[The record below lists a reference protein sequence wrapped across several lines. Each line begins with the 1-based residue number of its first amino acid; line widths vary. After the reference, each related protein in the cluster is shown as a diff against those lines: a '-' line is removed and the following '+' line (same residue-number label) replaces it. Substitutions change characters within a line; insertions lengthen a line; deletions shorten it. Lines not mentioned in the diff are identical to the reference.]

1 MEPLVSA
8 PLDSAP
14 LVFDPLYSDNRVWY
28 LRVTSDCVIIRKYGV
43 IDGALATSVKK
54 ITEGKNIGKKNETSP
69 FEQACIEAKALYK
82 KQLNSGYSTI
92 PGLQKSEVP
101 KPMLAH
107 GYDKQAHKIT
117 FPAMVQ
123 PKLDGVRMLLGP
135 DGTCLSRTG
144 KKFSAEVLAHIS
156 KEHRVSRKCWLDGE
170 LYSDELTFEEI
181 VSACRKQSGAPNE
194 KIHYHVYDIVD
205 PEKPFCERLAELKEL
220 VNGMKYTR
228 VVKTL
233 HVQNA
238 TQVLEYHNQFVQ
250 EGYEGIMIRN
260 TNSKYVQKR
269 SYHLQKFKNFQD
281 DEFLISDIKEA
292 TGNDAG
298 TAIVQC
304 KNKQGDTFWVRP
316 RGTREYRA
324 EILKQKDLF
333 MGQLLTVRFQN
344 LTEKGVPR
352 FPVGIAV
359 RNYE

>member
-1 MEPLVSA
+1 MEPLV
-8 PLDSAP
+8 PEP
-14 LVFDPLYSDNRVWY
+14 LVFEPLYSDNRVWY

-43 IDGALATSVKK
+43 IDGALTTSVKK
-54 ITEGKNIGKKNETSP
+54 ITAGKNIGKKNETSP
-69 FEQACIEAKALYK
+69 FEQACLEAKALFK
-82 KQLNSGYSTI
+82 KQLESGYSTE
-92 PGLQKSEVP
+92 PGVQKSEIP

-144 KKFSAEVLAHIS
+144 KKFSAEVLGHIS
-156 KEHRVSRKCWLDGE
+156 AECRDCWLDGE

-181 VSACRKQSGAPNE
+181 VSACRKQSGAPN
-194 KIHYHVYDIVD
+194 KNIHYHVYDIVD
-205 PEKPFCERLAELKEL
+205 PKKPFCDRLFDLKEL
-220 VNGMKYTR
+220 VKGLRFTHI
-228 VVKTL
+228 VKTL
-233 HVQNA
+233 NVN
-238 TQVLEYHNQFVQ
+238 TPEQVLEYHDEFVQ

-260 TNSKYVQKR
+260 KNSKYEQKR
-269 SYHLQKFKNFQD
+269 SYGLQKFKNFQD

-304 KNKQGDTFWVRP
+304 KNTQGNTFWVRP

-333 MGQLLTVRFQN
+333 LGQLLTVRFQN

>member
-1 MEPLVSA
+1 
-8 PLDSAP
+8 
-14 LVFDPLYSDNRVWY
+14 
-28 LRVTSDCVIIRKYGV
+28 VTSDNVIIRKYGV
-43 IDGALATSVKK
+43 IGGALTTSVKQ
-54 ITEGKNIGKKNETSP
+54 ITSGKNIGKKNETTP
-69 FEQACIEAKALYK
+69 FEQACLEAKALFK
-82 KQLNSGYSTI
+82 KQLDSGYSTEQ
-92 PGLQKSEVP
+92 GLSKSEVP

-144 KKFSAEVLAHIS
+144 KKFSAEVLGHIVEEHEAH
-156 KEHRVSRKCWLDGE
+156 HDHWLDGE
-170 LYSDELTFEEI
+170 LYSDDLTFEEI
-181 VSACRKQSGAPNE
+181 VSACRKQSGAPNV
-194 KIHYHVYDIVD
+194 KIQYHVYDIVD
-205 PEKPFCERLAELKEL
+205 PNKPFCERLSDLKRFK
-220 VNGMKYTR
+220 GRRFTR

-233 HVQNA
+233 TVHDA
-238 TQVLEYHNQFVQ
+238 EEVLEHHDTFVQ

-260 TNSKYVQKR
+260 KNSHYEQKR
-269 SYHLQKFKNFQD
+269 SYHLQKMKNFQD
-281 DEFLISDIKEA
+281 DEFFISDIKEA

-304 KNKQGDTFWVRP
+304 KNSHGDIFWVRP

-333 MGQLLTVRFQN
+333 QGQLLTVRFQN
-344 LTEKGVPR
+344 LTDKGVPR

>member
-1 MEPLVSA
+1 MQ
-8 PLDSAP
+8 
-14 LVFDPLYSDNRVWY
+14 FNPLYSGNRVWC
-28 LRVTSDCVIIRKYGV
+28 LRVTDDCVIERTYGV
-43 IDGALATSVKK
+43 LGGAMSTSVKQ
-54 ITEGKNIGKKNETSP
+54 ITSGKNIGKKNETSP
-69 FEQACIEAKALYK
+69 FQQACLEAKALFK
-82 KQLNSGYSTI
+82 KQLDSGYSVEQ
-92 PGLQKSEVP
+92 GLQKSEAP

-135 DGTCLSRTG
+135 GGVCLSRTG
-144 KKFSAEVLAHIS
+144 KRFSAEVLGHILEEH
-156 KEHRVSRKCWLDGE
+156 KETNRWLDGE

-181 VSACRKQSGAPNE
+181 VSACRKQSGARNV
-194 KIHYHVYDIVD
+194 HVYYHVYDIVD
-205 PEKPFCERLAELKEL
+205 PDKPFHQRLDDLRALSKGL
-220 VNGMKYTR
+220 KYTR
-228 VVKTL
+228 FVKTL
-233 HVQNA
+233 EIKNPE
-238 TQVLEYHNQFVQ
+238 QVSEHHDTFVQ

-260 TNSKYVQKR
+260 KNSHYEEKR

-281 DEFLISDIKEA
+281 EEFLISDIKEA

-304 KNKQGDTFWVRP
+304 KTNQGNTFWVRP

-333 MGQLLTVRFQN
+333 QGQLLTVRFQN
-344 LTEKGVPR
+344 LTDKGVPR

>member
-1 MEPLVSA
+1 MDFE
-8 PLDSAP
+8 
-14 LVFDPLYSDNRVWY
+14 PLYSGNRVWY
-28 LRVTSDCVIIRKYGV
+28 LRVSDCMIIRKYGV
-43 IDGALATSVKK
+43 LGGTLTTSVKQ
-54 ITEGKNIGKKNETSP
+54 ITSGKNIGKKNETTP
-69 FEQACIEAKALYK
+69 FEQACLEAKALYK
-82 KQLNSGYSTI
+82 KQLDSGYSTEQGK
-92 PGLQKSEVP
+92 PNNQPP

-107 GYDKQAHKIT
+107 GYDKQAHKII

-144 KKFSAEVLAHIS
+144 KKFSAEVLGHIV
-156 KEHRVSRKCWLDGE
+156 KEHDKTDRWLDGE

-181 VSACRKQSGAPNE
+181 VSACRKQSGAPNTAVY
-194 KIHYHVYDIVD
+194 YHVYDIID
-205 PEKPFCERLAELKEL
+205 PKKPFCDRLAELKDL
-220 VNGMKYTR
+220 SKGLRFTR
-228 VVKTL
+228 FVKTL
-233 HVQNA
+233 TVENHE
-238 TQVLEYHNQFVQ
+238 QVLENHDNFVQ

-260 TNSKYVQKR
+260 TDSKYEADKR

-281 DEFLISDIKEA
+281 DEFFIVDIKEA
-292 TGNDAG
+292 TGNDSG

-304 KNKQGDTFWVRP
+304 KNNQGDTFWVRP

-333 MGQLLTVRFQN
+333 QGQLLTVRYQN
-344 LTEKGVPR
+344 LTDKGIPR

>member
-1 MEPLVSA
+1 MEPLE
-8 PLDSAP
+8 P
-14 LVFDPLYSDNRVWY
+14 LVFEPLYSDNRVWY

-43 IDGALATSVKK
+43 IDGKLTTSEKK
-54 ITEGKNIGKKNETSP
+54 ITAGKNIGKKNETSP
-69 FEQACIEAKALYK
+69 FEQACLEAKALFK
-82 KQLNSGYSTI
+82 KQLESGYSTE
-92 PGLQKSEVP
+92 PGVQKSEVP

-144 KKFSAEVLAHIS
+144 KRFSAEVLRHIS
-156 KEHRVSRKCWLDGE
+156 EEHRDCWLDGE

-181 VSACRKQSGAPNE
+181 VSACRKQSGAPN
-194 KIHYHVYDIVD
+194 KNIHYHVYDIVD
-205 PEKPFCERLAELKEL
+205 SKKPFCDRLADLKQL
-220 VNGMKYTR
+220 VKGLRFTH

-233 HVQNA
+233 NVK
-238 TQVLEYHNQFVQ
+238 TPEQVLEYHDKFVQ

-260 TNSKYVQKR
+260 ENSKYEQKR

-292 TGNDAG
+292 IGNDAG

-304 KNKQGDTFWVRP
+304 KNTQGDTFWVRP

-333 MGQLLTVRFQN
+333 MGQLFTVRFQN